1 MREVKEENKMSNF
14 KEFCIVLVFL
24 GILASPAHGQGLGNT
39 DKNSWMELCVWV
51 TFANGDLDPF
61 PI

>member
-1 MREVKEENKMSNF
+1 MSNL
-14 KEFCIVLVFL
+14 KELCIVLVFL